1 MKNIYFIRIVQS
13 EANTGDMTKP
23 NKEINLTQIA
33 IQQAEKIDKMLKV
46 ITTKIFVSE
55 YYKTQ

>member
-13 EANTGDMTKP
+13 EANTGGMTKP

-46 ITTKIFVSE
+46 ITTKIFVFE